1 MTNKIEDFVDE
12 GEYEKAIEE
21 GIKAADEGRVE
32 TLESVKEKW
41 RHKRMVKYWED
52 NKESF
57 KKALQ
62 HDDGTV
68 YIGVIAGK

>member
-1 MTNKIEDFVDE
+1 MTSKIEDFVDE

-41 RHKRMVKYWED
+41 RHKKAM
-52 NKESF
+52 
-57 KKALQ
+57 KK
-62 HDDGTV
+62 
-68 YIGVIAGK
+68 K